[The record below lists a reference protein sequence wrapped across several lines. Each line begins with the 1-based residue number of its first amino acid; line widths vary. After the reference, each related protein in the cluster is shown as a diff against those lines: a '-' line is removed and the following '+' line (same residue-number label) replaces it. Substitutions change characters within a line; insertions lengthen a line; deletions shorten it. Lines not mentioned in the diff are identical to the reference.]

1 MQFTV
6 QYSIEYSSTVY
17 LFQAQDVQK
26 HKSSGDVTGTA
37 KKLQAIMMESKV
49 KIIERV
55 ERGKKMG
62 DTAPSCNMNQSIIDI
77 DKIMEHVKSAVPMM
91 LTIIAK
97 KPGNMMEK
105 LLIVRMQDQ
114 HQCQVPVSV
123 MLTQEKAKRFYEDL
137 KKKHGKEPREHI
149 F

>member
-1 MQFTV
+1 MV
-6 QYSIEYSSTVY
+6 VVACSY
-17 LFQAQDVQK
+17 
-26 HKSSGDVTGTA
+26 
-37 KKLQAIMMESKV
+37 
-49 KIIERV
+49 
-55 ERGKKMG
+55 
-62 DTAPSCNMNQSIIDI
+62 NMNHSAAGKILKNKDT
-77 DKIMEHVKSAVPMM
+77 IMEHVKSAVPMM

-114 HQCQVPVSV
+114 HQCQVPFSV